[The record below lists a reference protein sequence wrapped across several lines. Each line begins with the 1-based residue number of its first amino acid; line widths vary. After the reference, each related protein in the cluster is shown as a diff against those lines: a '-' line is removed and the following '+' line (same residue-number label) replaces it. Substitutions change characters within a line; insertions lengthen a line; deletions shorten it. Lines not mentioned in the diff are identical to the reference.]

1 MFYILIHKYK
11 VYKNYNILKIL
22 EFVKNTILTLSY
34 LWGLAP
40 TPTVLFVT
48 KRTYTLDKLGY
59 ASRKTAFLVKM

>member
-40 TPTVLFVT
+40 TNNLLVIIIFLL
-48 KRTYTLDKLGY
+48 YTLNFIK
-59 ASRKTAFLVKM
+59 F

>member
-48 KRTYTLDKLGY
+48 KRSGGL
-59 ASRKTAFLVKM
+59 A